1 MPVLTPRK
9 TRYNHTSARTCA
21 HFVVA
26 TSFVLPLLRALSVT
40 PRVSCCDDGRTSW
53 RAMRRPN
60 QSWLF
65 CSARLLSRSWTS
77 SLQIPSPFVGQLT
90 KIATVHV
97 TRVPRTRFVVG
108 RYMKCSGMRQIT
120 IEFNTIMHRIH
131 NLNVH
136 VSRNTSILSSFT
148 TILIARSLLLHD
160 SVVEIKPGIRPYAC
174 SVSRHVPRLTGQ
186 NARFSMI
193 SIMLASA

>member
-1 MPVLTPRK
+1 MPEKATHYNPFPPAYVCQQFRGNHPVSTDMIYACFDPEK

-108 RYMKCSGMRQIT
+108 RYM
-120 IEFNTIMHRIH
+120 
-131 NLNVH
+131 
-136 VSRNTSILSSFT
+136 
-148 TILIARSLLLHD
+148 
-160 SVVEIKPGIRPYAC
+160 
-174 SVSRHVPRLTGQ
+174 
-186 NARFSMI
+186 
-193 SIMLASA
+193 